1 MRKVIAICMSILA
14 LAAIANAQVSVG
26 VSPIYSTQ
34 ITQNLFL
41 NSVFENKNISCE
53 VEVGLVS
60 ICAIRGY
67 HLCNREYNTTVNI
80 FDEKEK
86 KSLPATF
93 TYGFSASRIE
103 IGYPF
108 RLSGALLEPFFVDSY
123 TRNYNTVVGDKIN
136 YMDNLTSNT
145 RGLGVYYSQL
155 LYKGN
160 NASIKGF
167 YTPKDYILDFRYNRF
182 NNRAALG
189 LGYSYRVYD
198 NIKISGPSI
207 NFLLTF

>member
-1 MRKVIAICMSILA
+1 MIKVIAICMSILA
-14 LAAIANAQVSVG
+14 LATIANAQVSIG

-34 ITQNLFL
+34 TTQNLFL

-53 VEVGLVS
+53 VEIGLVS
-60 ICAIRGY
+60 ICTIRGY
-67 HLCNREYNTTVNI
+67 HLCNREYSAVVSI
-80 FDEKEK
+80 FDEIEK
-86 KSLPATF
+86 KNLPASY

-108 RLSGALLEPFFVDSY
+108 HFSGVLIEPFFVDSY
-123 TRNYNTVVGDKIN
+123 TRNYNTIVGDKIN
-136 YMDNLTSNT
+136 YVDNLTNNT

-167 YTPKDYILDFRYNRF
+167 YTPKDYVLDFRYNRF
-182 NNRAALG
+182 NSRAALG

-198 NIKISGPSI
+198 TVKISGPSI
-207 NFLLTF
+207 NLLLTF